1 MVFLGI
7 KYFFWH
13 SDISIKR
20 RQAVSAYNTYFNS
33 FFPVERPDVFNNNSR
48 FAFRHHKYEVSGDQ
62 IDSLR
67 GFFFIDVQND
77 LFFPMEDKVRQYAEK
92 KDDAGQNYPEKC
104 FSKTFY
110 VAASCFWN

>member
-7 KYFFWH
+7 KYFSWN
-13 SDISIKR
+13 SNVSIKR
-20 RQAVSAYNTYFNS
+20 GQAVSAYNTYFNPL
-33 FFPVERPDVFNNNSR
+33 FPVERPDVFNNYSR
-48 FAFRHHKYEVSGDQ
+48 FALRHHKYEVVSNQ

-77 LFFPMEDKVRQYAEK
+77 LFFPLEDKVRQYAEK
-92 KDDAGQNYPEKC
+92 KDDADQNYPEEC

-110 VAASCFWN
+110 GAAFYF